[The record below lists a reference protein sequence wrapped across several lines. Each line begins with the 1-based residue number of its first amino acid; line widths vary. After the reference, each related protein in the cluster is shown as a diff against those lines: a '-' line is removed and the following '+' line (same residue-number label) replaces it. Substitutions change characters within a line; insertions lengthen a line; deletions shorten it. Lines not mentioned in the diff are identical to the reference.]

1 MGCYREQTVSTI
13 RKPVLNCIKISLH
26 LNAQTLATY
35 FYNAL
40 NKAASI
46 KPLWNMFALAKVSMW
61 NQKVCGYYDQETVW
75 GPTVDA
81 EVGPSAG
88 FNVRDVLM

>member
-1 MGCYREQTVSTI
+1 M
-13 RKPVLNCIKISLH
+13 SLH

-61 NQKVCGYYDQETVW
+61 NQKVFIMTFYEILCKHCKCHHYALTADQ
-75 GPTVDA
+75 A
-81 EVGPSAG
+81 
-88 FNVRDVLM
+88 L